1 MNLTLDADS
10 IDQTSNGTKSLVDLL
25 TSVKSYS
32 LFLLIIPVLT
42 VFGNGLVI
50 LSVFRERSLQTVTNI
65 SFPKSKDSIHL
76 KVPIYMGAKITS
88 DNFFERASFF

>member
-1 MNLTLDADS
+1 MNQTLGA
-10 IDQTSNGTKSLVDLL
+10 IDPTSNGTKSLVDLL

-50 LSVFRERSLQTVTNI
+50 LAVFRERSLQTVTN
-65 SFPKSKDSIHL
+65 
-76 KVPIYMGAKITS
+76 M
-88 DNFFERASFF
+88 